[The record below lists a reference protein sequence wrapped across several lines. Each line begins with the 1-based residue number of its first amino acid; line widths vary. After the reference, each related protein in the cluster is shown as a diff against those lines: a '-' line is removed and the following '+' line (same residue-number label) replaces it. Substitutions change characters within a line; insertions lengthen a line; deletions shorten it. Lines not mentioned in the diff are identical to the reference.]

1 LARQGACPGASL
13 LLRAS
18 GFQAVLLAAFGGPE
32 SPEEVMP
39 FLERVVVGRKILPS
53 RLEEVATHYHHCG
66 GRSPVNDHNRALA
79 RALEVELAGVG
90 LDWPVYLGNR
100 NWHPYFEETL
110 VRMREDGIGRALA
123 LFTTPYGSYPGCRQ
137 YLEDLERARATVG
150 EGAPELVRVRSYFD
164 HPGFIQASIERTR
177 QALESLPEVERPG
190 ARLVFTAHNLPLAMA
205 RTSPYVGQLRLA
217 CSLVAEALGRPDW
230 NLVFQSR
237 SGPSGQPWLEPDLL
251 DFLQGLPGTE
261 AVLLSPIG
269 FLSDHVEVLWDLDV
283 EAAELCR
290 GRGLSF
296 RRAATVGV
304 HSSFVR
310 GLRQLL
316 EESARPGSPVLKLQP
331 EAFEH
336 RTCGAECCRMPSRA
350 Y

>member
-1 LARQGACPGASL
+1 ML
-13 LLRAS
+13 LSAG

-39 FLERVVVGRKILPS
+39 FLERVVAGRNIPRS
-53 RLEEVATHYHHCG
+53 RLEEVATHYHHFG

-100 NWHPYFEETL
+100 NWHPHFEETL
-110 VRMREDGIGRALA
+110 VRMRDDGIGRALA

-137 YLEDLERARATVG
+137 YLEDLERARATIG

-177 QALESLPEVERPG
+177 QALEALPEVERPG
-190 ARLVFTAHNLPLAMA
+190 ARLVFTAHSLPLVMA
-205 RTSPYVGQLRLA
+205 RTSPYVAQLRLA

-230 NLVFQSR
+230 DLVFQSR
-237 SGPSGQPWLEPDLL
+237 SGPPDQPWLEPDVL
-251 DFLQGLPGTE
+251 DFLQGVPGTE

-283 EAAELCR
+283 EASELCR
-290 GRGLSF
+290 DRGLSF

-304 HSSFVR
+304 HAAFVR

-316 EESARPGSPVLKLQP
+316 EESARPGAPVLKLRA

-336 RTCGAECCRMPSRA
+336 RTCGAECCRRPPRPG
-350 Y
+350 